1 MDGALTSALLCTHSD
16 RVVPAWIDYN
26 GHMNVTYYVV
36 LMDRAMDGFLAHVG
50 IGEAYLK
57 QQNKST
63 FALDVRICYRREL
76 RVDMPVRCLSQ
87 LFDFDAKRFHVG
99 HYVTHAEEGWTAAY
113 SEWVGV
119 HIDMATRKSAPMPP
133 EATERLTAL
142 HAIHRAIPRPAELD
156 RPFGLGRAKTVPA

>member
-1 MDGALTSALLCTHSD
+1 MEGAPPSALLCTHTD

-26 GHMNVTYYVV
+26 GHMNVAYYVV

-57 QQNKST
+57 RENKST
-63 FALDVRICYRREL
+63 FALDVRIAYRREL
-76 RVDMPVRCLSQ
+76 RVDTPVRCYSQ
-87 LFDFDAKRFHVG
+87 LFDFDAKRFQVG

-119 HIDMATRKSAPMPP
+119 HVDMATRKSAPMPSRAA
-133 EATERLTAL
+133 EALGAL
-142 HAIHRAIPRPAELD
+142 LAAHRAVPRPAALD
-156 RPFGLGRAKTVPA
+156 RPFGLGRAGVVPA